1 MVIDLNLA
9 NSEYFE
15 LIFNIGFFAIVNQC
29 QINQMLKFLFWDSSF
44 SGNVKNQDQNFDNIH
59 MLLIAFIFPKF
70 VGIFFNGF
78 NKCLKFFGSPVSDL

>member
-1 MVIDLNLA
+1 MVIDLKFA

-44 SGNVKNQDQNFDNIH
+44 SRNVKNQDQDFDNIY
-59 MLLIAFIFPKF
+59 MLLLAFILPKF
-70 VGIFFNGF
+70 VGIFFNRF
-78 NKCLKFFGSPVSDL
+78 NKCLKIFGSPVSDL